1 MVFHP
6 STLRR
11 AVLNV
16 LQNAIEAMTEAL
28 AEELGLRPLQARCH
42 RGLGTRYAT
51 FRQREQARVELS
63 TAVEMYRGM
72 EMTFWL
78 SEAEAALA
86 QVHEG

>member
-28 AEELGLRPLQARCH
+28 AEELGLRPLVAHCH
-42 RGLGTRYAT
+42 YGLGTRYAT
-51 FRQREQARVELS
+51 FRQWEQARTELS
-63 TAVEMYRGM
+63 TAIEMYTSM
-72 EMTFWL
+72 AMTFWL
-78 SEAEAALA
+78 PQTEAALA
-86 QVHEG
+86 QVAAR